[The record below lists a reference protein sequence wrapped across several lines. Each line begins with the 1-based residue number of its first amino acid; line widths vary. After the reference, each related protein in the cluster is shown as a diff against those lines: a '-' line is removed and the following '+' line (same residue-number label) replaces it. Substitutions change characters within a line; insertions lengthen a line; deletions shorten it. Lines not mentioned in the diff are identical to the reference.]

1 MMDEG
6 YDESNN
12 PFADTSAEYVEKR
25 EQQIQQQ
32 RAEKISAQRKQI
44 NEVPY
49 CAVDTTSWSFSGRTF
64 LSRKSS
70 RTYAEISI

>member
-6 YDESNN
+6 YDEGNN
-12 PFADTSAEYVEKR
+12 PFANTSAEYVEKR

-44 NEVPY
+44 NEV
-49 CAVDTTSWSFSGRTF
+49 
-64 LSRKSS
+64 LLQL
-70 RTYAEISI
+70 ISIT